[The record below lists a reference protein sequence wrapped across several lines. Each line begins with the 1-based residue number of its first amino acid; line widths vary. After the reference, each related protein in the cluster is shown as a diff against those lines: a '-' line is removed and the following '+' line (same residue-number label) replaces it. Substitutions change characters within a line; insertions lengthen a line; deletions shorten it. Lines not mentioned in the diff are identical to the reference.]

1 MKKED
6 IIKEKLALIDRVHSL
21 KALSDDLW
29 FLPFRE
35 GSWGIAD
42 VISHFIAWD
51 QFMID
56 NRISYLL
63 KNEPFPQMA
72 IDVEEINRSASRY
85 ARSGITKGQ
94 LIDEFI
100 TKRKQLLSLLSEL
113 DAERFARP
121 LPGRENIIL
130 GNYFVGMIEHDEK
143 HMVQIESF
151 INQNQIA

>member
-1 MKKED
+1 MNKED
-6 IIKEKLALIDRVHSL
+6 IINEKLALIDRLHSL
-21 KALSDDLW
+21 KTLSDDLW

-63 KNEPFPQMA
+63 KNEPFPQMV
-72 IDVEEINRSASRY
+72 IDVEEINRAASSY
-85 ARSGITKGQ
+85 ARSGITKNQ
-94 LIDEFI
+94 LIDEFVSV
-100 TKRKQLLSLLSEL
+100 RNQLLSLINQL
-113 DAERFARP
+113 DRERFAMP
-121 LPGRENIIL
+121 LPGKENMTL
-130 GNYFVGMIEHDEK
+130 GDYFVGMIEHDEK
-143 HMVQIESF
+143 HMVQIQSF

>member
-6 IIKEKLALIDRVHSL
+6 IIKEKLALIDRLHSL
-21 KALSDDLW
+21 KTLSDDLW

-63 KNEPFPQMA
+63 KNEPFPQMV
-72 IDVEEINRSASRY
+72 IDVEEINRAASSY
-85 ARSGITKGQ
+85 ARSGITKNQ

-100 TKRKQLLSLLSEL
+100 SVRNQLLTLINQL
-113 DAERFARP
+113 DRERFAMP
-121 LPGRENIIL
+121 LPGKENMTL
-130 GNYFVGMIEHDEK
+130 GDYFVGMIEHDEK
-143 HMVQIESF
+143 HMVQIQSF

>member
-6 IIKEKLALIDRVHSL
+6 IINEKLAFIDRVHSL

-29 FLPFRE
+29 FLPLRE

-85 ARSGITKGQ
+85 ARSGITKDQ

-100 TKRKQLLSLLSEL
+100 SIRKQLLSLLRAL

-130 GNYFVGMIEHDEK
+130 GNYFIGMIEHDQK

-151 INQNQIA
+151 INQNQNA